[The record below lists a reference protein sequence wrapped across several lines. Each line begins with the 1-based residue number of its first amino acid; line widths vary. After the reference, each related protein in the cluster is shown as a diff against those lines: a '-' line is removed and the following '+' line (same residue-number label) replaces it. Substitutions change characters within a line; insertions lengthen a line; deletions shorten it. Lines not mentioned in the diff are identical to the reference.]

1 MAERKP
7 VVGIIGMGLI
17 GGSLAKAL
25 RKNTAGKARV
35 LGADLDP
42 KTMAKARVADVI
54 EGDLTPDAYKDCD
67 YLLIALYPSAVL
79 SFLEENAGLFNPRGV
94 VIDCAGIKREICA
107 LGGALA
113 DRYGFTFIGGH
124 PMAGREVWGFSA
136 ATNTLFNGASMILC
150 PRGDIDIRILAHV
163 KNFFLSIGFGRI
175 TVRTPADHDRIIAYT
190 SQLAHVLSSAYIG
203 SATAEEHRGLSAG
216 SFKDMTRVATINGEM
231 WSEIFLA
238 NREPLLSEIDGLID
252 RLSAFRAGIAEND
265 RDLLRQ
271 LMKDGNDRKKE
282 CFKKIE
288 EES

>member
-7 VVGIIGMGLI
+7 IVGIVGMGLI
-17 GGSLAKAL
+17 GGSLAKAI
-25 RKNTAGKARV
+25 RKNTEGAYTV

-42 KTMAKARVADVI
+42 KTMAKAKVAAVI
-54 EGDLTPDAYKDCD
+54 EGELTPDTYRECD
-67 YLLIALYPSAVL
+67 YLIIALYPAAVL
-79 SFLEENAGLFNPRGV
+79 SFLRENAHLFNPHGV

-107 LGGALA
+107 LGGALS
-113 DRYGFTFIGGH
+113 DRYGFPFIGGH

-150 PRGDIDIRILAHV
+150 PRGDIDIRILARV
-163 KNFFLSIGFGRI
+163 KEFFLSVGFGRI
-175 TVRTPADHDRIIAYT
+175 TIRTPDDHDRIIAYT

-203 SATAEEHRGLSAG
+203 SATAKEHRGLSAG

-252 RLSAFRAGIAEND
+252 RLSAFRAGIAGND
-265 RDLLRQ
+265 RDLLRR
-271 LMKDGNDRKKE
+271 LMKEGNDRKKE
-282 CFKKIE
+282 CFRKLE